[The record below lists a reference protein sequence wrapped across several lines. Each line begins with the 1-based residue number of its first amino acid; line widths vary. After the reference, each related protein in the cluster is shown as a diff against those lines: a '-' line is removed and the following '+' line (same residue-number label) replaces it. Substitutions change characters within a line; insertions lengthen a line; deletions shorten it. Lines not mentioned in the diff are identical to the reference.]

1 MSSAAA
7 WSPSGQAVSIPDWG
21 PLLRTCASS
30 SAVPG
35 RPTER
40 NGLTAVPDAPWSSA
54 YSHRATAR
62 GAPRRHHSCER
73 PLCRRFY
80 STTRRPTLLGAL
92 LMLKHTSKDCHALP
106 FRPKRL
112 SEVVVC
118 QQASQNA
125 FWSVFRKG
133 SLSHFFEWLKSMLR
147 EPKKNRLFCTSKT
160 HFLRENDTHTRLKVV
175 LQRALPSQ
183 KSSTIY

>member
-1 MSSAAA
+1 MALQHPRPSSLHCRCRMAEDRPHATMPCPR
-7 WSPSGQAVSIPDWG
+7 SSGQAHGQQACPE
-21 PLLRTCASS
+21 LRLTGKRTFC
-30 SAVPG
+30 G
-35 RPTER
+35 RF
-40 NGLTAVPDAPWSSA
+40 N
-54 YSHRATAR
+54 
-62 GAPRRHHSCER
+62 
-73 PLCRRFY
+73 

-175 LQRALPSQ
+175 LQSALPSQ
-183 KSSTIY
+183 KSSTIYSHTRTTRDTHTQS